1 MANNRARLY
10 VDMKCSVKVGLHLKP
25 NNKGKE
31 VAEEVGIRLR
41 VSWASLRADI
51 RAGYVIAPG
60 KWDDTNSCVKSGC
73 KNSHGQTA
81 GEINRAV
88 ANLVGE
94 AEATLTR
101 FELNNGRAPSVTEFK
116 EAFYTAIGR
125 PLTTQ
130 AKEAAAPE
138 AKPLGFFDVY
148 DLFTKEMGATN
159 NWTKATFTKFASL
172 KLHLQQFEAAN
183 SPLSLDTFS
192 KADFAE
198 FVAYLQNTVG
208 HLNTTAA
215 KNVGFVRWFLRW
227 ASANGYYSG
236 SAHLNYRP
244 RFKGLGC
251 KEVIFLSWEELHHF
265 LNFEFNPKYTGL
277 PPVRDV
283 FCFCCFTGLR
293 YSDVAKLRRSDIH
306 RDSKPPY
313 MTVVTKKTTDLLHIE
328 LNNYALAL
336 LDHYANIGLPGDKAL
351 PVISNVKM
359 NEQLHKAAK
368 EAGIDEPVRV
378 VAYNGNKRMEEVV
391 PKYELLTTHAGR
403 RTFIVNALRLG
414 IPAPVIMEWTGHSDY
429 KAMKPYIKIVDAAKA
444 ENMERFN
451 QFGKAPDAPGKGTE

>member
-1 MANNRARLY
+1 
-10 VDMKCSVKVGLHLKP
+10 MKCSVKVGLHVKP

-51 RAGYVIAPG
+51 RSGYVIAPG
-60 KWDDTNSCVKSGC
+60 KWDEANSCVKSGC

-81 GEINRAV
+81 GEINRAL

-94 AEATLTR
+94 AEATLSR
-101 FELNNGRAPSVTEFK
+101 FELNNNRVPTVPEFK

-125 PLTTQ
+125 PLTNQT
-130 AKEAAAPE
+130 KEAAELE
-138 AKPLGFFDVY
+138 AKPLGFFDVF

-159 NWTKATFTKFASL
+159 NWTKATFTKFSSL
-172 KLHLQQFEAAN
+172 KLHLEQFQQTGHT
-183 SPLSLDTFS
+183 LSLDTFS

-198 FVAYLQNTVG
+198 FVNYLQTTVG

-215 KNVGFVRWFLRW
+215 KNVGFLRWFLRW

-265 LNFEFNPKYTGL
+265 LNFEFPKDA
-277 PPVRDV
+277 PPSAGIVRDV

-293 YSDVAKLRRSDIH
+293 YSDVYRLKKSDI
-306 RDSKPPY
+306 RWDATPPFISI
-313 MTVVTKKTTDLLHIE
+313 VTKKTTARLHIE
-328 LNNYALAL
+328 LNKYALAL
-336 LDHYANIGLPGDKAL
+336 ATKYKDIPLPNDAAF
-351 PVISNVKM
+351 PVLSNQRM
-359 NEQLHKAAK
+359 NDNLHDVAK
-368 EAGIDEPVRV
+368 IAGIDEPIRIVS
-378 VAYNGNKRMEEVV
+378 YSGSNRMEAVV
-391 PKYELLTTHAGR
+391 PKHELLTTHCGR
-403 RTFIVNALRLG
+403 RTFVVNALRLG
-414 IPAPVIMEWTGHSDY
+414 VPADVIMEWTGHSDY
-429 KAMKPYIKIVDAAKA
+429 KAMRPYMKIVDAVKV
-444 ENMERFN
+444 ENMDKFN
-451 QFGKAPDAPGKGTE
+451 HFGEAPESKK